1 MSAIACIWLQVEG
14 AAEGAPSPAEGA
26 EEGMVH
32 LQNWVTVIAETRHQ
46 PWMEQ
51 WVNVIFSFMIMLL
64 ILAFFAG
71 IARRLEKLPG
81 PWQNFAEMVMG
92 GLDNFVHDILGPEG
106 RAFVPLIGT
115 LFIYIL
121 VMNLAGLVPFL
132 GHSPTSS
139 LNITLSLALFVFIT
153 VQGYGIRRL
162 GIIGYMKHFADLP
175 KKPTAVQ
182 WCLVPLM
189 FPLHIIGEL
198 AKPVSLSLRL
208 FGNITGEDAL
218 IAIFVVL
225 MAFVPL
231 QLFMYPIVI
240 IGSTIQALV
249 FAALSTVYILMM
261 MPHEEAH

>member
-1 MSAIACIWLQVEG
+1 
-14 AAEGAPSPAEGA
+14 
-26 EEGMVH
+26 
-32 LQNWVTVIAETRHQ
+32 
-46 PWMEQ
+46 
-51 WVNVIFSFMIMLL
+51 
-64 ILAFFAG
+64 
-71 IARRLEKLPG
+71 
-81 PWQNFAEMVMG
+81 
-92 GLDNFVHDILGPEG
+92 
-106 RAFVPLIGT
+106 
-115 LFIYIL
+115 
-121 VMNLAGLVPFL
+121 
-132 GHSPTSS
+132 
-139 LNITLSLALFVFIT
+139 
-153 VQGYGIRRL
+153 
-162 GIIGYMKHFADLP
+162 
-175 KKPTAVQ
+175 
-182 WCLVPLM
+182 M